1 VNNWKIIFA
10 TVVIFGAGIVAG
22 ALLVD
27 HANRDKVKRPKQVAV
42 SGNSTNSTSVGA
54 SVRRDLPPAMEQ
66 RRIDFMRNV
75 SSNLNLSTEQR
86 EHVDDILHEGQE
98 RIKKIWEPYAAKMR
112 EEMNDVREK
121 IHAELTP
128 GQKKRFD
135 ELMKRPPRK
144 PDDASTNRPP
154 RRLDDSPTNR
164 PPREGRRSSSP
175 NGEVP
180 SNAVTQPTPANP

>member
-1 VNNWKIIFA
+1 MNNWKIIFA

-22 ALLVD
+22 ALLVEQLNQNKGKHPRQD
-27 HANRDKVKRPKQVAV
+27 VGMVI
-42 SGNSTNSTSVGA
+42 STNGP
-54 SVRRDLPPAMEQ
+54 SVRRDLSPGMEQ

-128 GQKKRFD
+128 DQKKRFD
-135 ELMKRPPRK
+135 ELMKRPSRK